1 MGFTLNPIEFIL
13 IDLKRST
20 KNKNFFFFIKA
31 LKIKTF
37 FFFDKSNKNKN

>member
-31 LKIKTF
+31 LKIKTDQQDF
-37 FFFDKSNKNKN
+37 HTQTKN